1 MVMQAVGLGLSG
13 NEISKKIT
21 GTDVVSAGRTVV
33 ATGTGAILGTLATE
47 GVVIGATAV
56 GLGGLA
62 AAAAP
67 VVIPLGVAS
76 ALVSLVAS
84 LFD

>member
-1 MVMQAVGLGLSG
+1 MTIPQAVTLGVTG

-21 GTDVVSAGRTVV
+21 GTSDVSAGRTAV
-33 ATGTGAILGTLATE
+33 ATGAGAALGAAAAGTLVVA
-47 GVVIGATAV
+47 GV
-56 GLGGLA
+56 

-67 VVIPLGVAS
+67 VTVPLAVA
-76 ALVSLVAS
+76 AGAVSFIAS

>member
-1 MVMQAVGLGLSG
+1 MTIPQAVALGISG

-21 GTDVVSAGRTVV
+21 GSSDVSVGRTAV
-33 ATGTGAILGTLATE
+33 ATGAGAALGAAAAGTLVVA
-47 GVVIGATAV
+47 GV
-56 GLGGLA
+56 

-67 VVIPLGVAS
+67 VTVPLAVAAGAIS
-76 ALVSLVAS
+76 FVAS